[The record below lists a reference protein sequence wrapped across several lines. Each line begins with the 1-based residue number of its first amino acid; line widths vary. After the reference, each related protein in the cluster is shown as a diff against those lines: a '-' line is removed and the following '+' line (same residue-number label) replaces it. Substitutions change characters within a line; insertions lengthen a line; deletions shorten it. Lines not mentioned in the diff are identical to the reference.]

1 MKTLITTVFLGLS
14 ILTACGPSAEE
25 KARLQKAR
33 EDSIR
38 VATENATRHK
48 LEMKLALTDSV
59 KNLEALKE
67 GIENRLTYLKG
78 ELEVAKDK
86 MTRIK
91 EVQFLRTPDER
102 EQQIRSQALT
112 IDQLEKEIEELPDRI
127 QQTTNK
133 IAKTKSE
140 LKKYE

>member
-1 MKTLITTVFLGLS
+1 MKTLITTVLLGLL

-25 KARLQKAR
+25 KAKLQKAR

-38 VATENATRHK
+38 VATENATRYK
-48 LEMKLALTDSV
+48 LEMKLALTDSI

-102 EQQIRSQALT
+102 ERQIRSQALT
-112 IDQLEKEIEELPDRI
+112 IDQLEKEIEELPNRI
-127 QQTTNK
+127 QQTINK
-133 IAKTKSE
+133 ITQTKSD

>member
-1 MKTLITTVFLGLS
+1 MKTLITIVFLGLS

-48 LEMKLALTDSV
+48 LEMKLALTDSI

-86 MTRIK
+86 MTTIK
-91 EVQFLRTPDER
+91 QVQFLRTPDER

-112 IDQLEKEIEELPDRI
+112 IDQLEKEIEELPNRI
-127 QQTTNK
+127 QQTINK
-133 IAKTKSE
+133 ITQTKSD